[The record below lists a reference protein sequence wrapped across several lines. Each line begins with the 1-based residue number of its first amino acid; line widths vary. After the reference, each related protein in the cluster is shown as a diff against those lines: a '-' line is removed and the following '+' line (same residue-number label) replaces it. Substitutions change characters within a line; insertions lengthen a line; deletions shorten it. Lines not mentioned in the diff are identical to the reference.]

1 MLVGIT
7 DERFG
12 TVQRHTFQHD
22 FLTHISNN
30 TTLRVIWKK
39 ESCDSSPAPKGGGT
53 LTAKQ
58 WMIGDRKTMS
68 EKTRLRFRR
77 IEAELLKAFHRGFS
91 LLLAVFVFTL
101 LAIVLLHLVF
111 GTYAVGLL
119 VIPSVV
125 VIIEALLAA
134 LDFLFEFLAGDVTY
148 EQAGIEPPEGTFS
161 KNSED
166 SSMMDDARMFAAV
179 LKASR
184 KSGKSKKGDEH

>member
-1 MLVGIT
+1 
-7 DERFG
+7 
-12 TVQRHTFQHD
+12 
-22 FLTHISNN
+22 
-30 TTLRVIWKK
+30 
-39 ESCDSSPAPKGGGT
+39 
-53 LTAKQ
+53 
-58 WMIGDRKTMS
+58 MS

-119 VIPSVV
+119 AIPSVV

-166 SSMMDDARMFAAV
+166 SSVIDDARMFAAV
-179 LKASR
+179 SKASR
-184 KSGKSKKGDEH
+184 KSGKSKKGDAH

>member
-1 MLVGIT
+1 
-7 DERFG
+7 
-12 TVQRHTFQHD
+12 
-22 FLTHISNN
+22 
-30 TTLRVIWKK
+30 
-39 ESCDSSPAPKGGGT
+39 
-53 LTAKQ
+53 
-58 WMIGDRKTMS
+58 MS

-77 IEAELLKAFHRGFS
+77 IEAGLLKAFHRGFS
-91 LLLAVFVFTL
+91 LLLAVFLFTL
-101 LAIVLLHLVF
+101 LAIVVLHLVF

-148 EQAGIEPPEGTFS
+148 EQAGIEPPPPEGIFF

-166 SSMMDDARMFAAV
+166 SSVMDDSRMFAAV

-184 KSGKSKKGDEH
+184 KSGRPKKDDTR

>member
-1 MLVGIT
+1 
-7 DERFG
+7 
-12 TVQRHTFQHD
+12 
-22 FLTHISNN
+22 
-30 TTLRVIWKK
+30 
-39 ESCDSSPAPKGGGT
+39 
-53 LTAKQ
+53 
-58 WMIGDRKTMS
+58 MS
-68 EKTRLRFRR
+68 KKTRLRFRR

-119 VIPSVV
+119 AIPSVV

-166 SSMMDDARMFAAV
+166 SSVIDDARMFAAV

-184 KSGKSKKGDEH
+184 KSGKSKKGDAH

>member
-1 MLVGIT
+1 
-7 DERFG
+7 
-12 TVQRHTFQHD
+12 
-22 FLTHISNN
+22 
-30 TTLRVIWKK
+30 
-39 ESCDSSPAPKGGGT
+39 
-53 LTAKQ
+53 
-58 WMIGDRKTMS
+58 MIGDRKTMS

-91 LLLAVFVFTL
+91 LLLAVFIFTL
-101 LAIVLLHLVF
+101 LAIVVLHLVF

-148 EQAGIEPPEGTFS
+148 EQAGIEPPPKELFS

-166 SSMMDDARMFAAV
+166 SSVMDDARMFAAV

-184 KSGKSKKGDEH
+184 KAGKSKKGDAH

>member
-1 MLVGIT
+1 
-7 DERFG
+7 
-12 TVQRHTFQHD
+12 
-22 FLTHISNN
+22 
-30 TTLRVIWKK
+30 
-39 ESCDSSPAPKGGGT
+39 
-53 LTAKQ
+53 
-58 WMIGDRKTMS
+58 MS

-111 GTYAVGLL
+111 GTYAVELL

-125 VIIEALLAA
+125 VIIETLLAA

-148 EQAGIEPPEGTFS
+148 EQADIEPPEGTFS

-166 SSMMDDARMFAAV
+166 SSAMDDARMFAAV
-179 LKASR
+179 LKVSR
-184 KSGKSKKGDEH
+184 KSGKSKKGEAH

>member
-1 MLVGIT
+1 
-7 DERFG
+7 
-12 TVQRHTFQHD
+12 
-22 FLTHISNN
+22 
-30 TTLRVIWKK
+30 
-39 ESCDSSPAPKGGGT
+39 
-53 LTAKQ
+53 
-58 WMIGDRKTMS
+58 MS

-119 VIPSVV
+119 AIPSVV

-134 LDFLFEFLAGDVTY
+134 LDFLFELLAGDVTY

-166 SSMMDDARMFAAV
+166 SSVIDDARMFAAV
-179 LKASR
+179 SKASR
-184 KSGKSKKGDEH
+184 KSGKSKKGDAH

>member
-1 MLVGIT
+1 
-7 DERFG
+7 
-12 TVQRHTFQHD
+12 
-22 FLTHISNN
+22 
-30 TTLRVIWKK
+30 
-39 ESCDSSPAPKGGGT
+39 
-53 LTAKQ
+53 
-58 WMIGDRKTMS
+58 MS
-68 EKTRLRFRR
+68 KKTRLRFRR

-119 VIPSVV
+119 AIPSVV

-148 EQAGIEPPEGTFS
+148 EQAGIKPPEGTFS

-166 SSMMDDARMFAAV
+166 SSVIDDARMFAAV

-184 KSGKSKKGDEH
+184 KSGKSKKGDAH

>member
-1 MLVGIT
+1 
-7 DERFG
+7 
-12 TVQRHTFQHD
+12 
-22 FLTHISNN
+22 
-30 TTLRVIWKK
+30 
-39 ESCDSSPAPKGGGT
+39 
-53 LTAKQ
+53 
-58 WMIGDRKTMS
+58 MIGDRKTMS

-77 IEAELLKAFHRGFS
+77 IEAGLLKAFHRGFS
-91 LLLAVFVFTL
+91 LLLAVFIFTL
-101 LAIVLLHLVF
+101 LAIVVLHLVF

-148 EQAGIEPPEGTFS
+148 EQAGVGPPEGTFS

-166 SSMMDDARMFAAV
+166 SSVMDDARMFAAV

-184 KSGKSKKGDEH
+184 KADKSKKGDAH

>member
-1 MLVGIT
+1 
-7 DERFG
+7 
-12 TVQRHTFQHD
+12 
-22 FLTHISNN
+22 
-30 TTLRVIWKK
+30 
-39 ESCDSSPAPKGGGT
+39 
-53 LTAKQ
+53 
-58 WMIGDRKTMS
+58 MS
-68 EKTRLRFRR
+68 KKTRLRFRR

-119 VIPSVV
+119 AIPSVV

-166 SSMMDDARMFAAV
+166 SSVVNDRN
-179 LKASR
+179 
-184 KSGKSKKGDEH
+184 DEHCGLSLSGSASERL

>member
-1 MLVGIT
+1 
-7 DERFG
+7 
-12 TVQRHTFQHD
+12 
-22 FLTHISNN
+22 
-30 TTLRVIWKK
+30 
-39 ESCDSSPAPKGGGT
+39 
-53 LTAKQ
+53 
-58 WMIGDRKTMS
+58 MS
-68 EKTRLRFRR
+68 KKTRLRFRR

-119 VIPSVV
+119 AIPSVV

-166 SSMMDDARMFAAV
+166 SSAMDDARMFAAV

-184 KSGKSKKGDEH
+184 KSGKSKKGNAH

>member
-1 MLVGIT
+1 
-7 DERFG
+7 
-12 TVQRHTFQHD
+12 
-22 FLTHISNN
+22 
-30 TTLRVIWKK
+30 
-39 ESCDSSPAPKGGGT
+39 
-53 LTAKQ
+53 
-58 WMIGDRKTMS
+58 MS

-101 LAIVLLHLVF
+101 LAIALLHLVF
-111 GTYAVGLL
+111 ETYAVGLL
-119 VIPSVV
+119 VIPSVA

-166 SSMMDDARMFAAV
+166 SSVKER
-179 LKASR
+179 
-184 KSGKSKKGDEH
+184 

>member
-1 MLVGIT
+1 
-7 DERFG
+7 
-12 TVQRHTFQHD
+12 
-22 FLTHISNN
+22 
-30 TTLRVIWKK
+30 
-39 ESCDSSPAPKGGGT
+39 
-53 LTAKQ
+53 
-58 WMIGDRKTMS
+58 MS

-91 LLLAVFVFTL
+91 LLLAVFTL

-161 KNSED
+161 N
-166 SSMMDDARMFAAV
+166 
-179 LKASR
+179 
-184 KSGKSKKGDEH
+184 

>member
-1 MLVGIT
+1 
-7 DERFG
+7 
-12 TVQRHTFQHD
+12 
-22 FLTHISNN
+22 
-30 TTLRVIWKK
+30 
-39 ESCDSSPAPKGGGT
+39 
-53 LTAKQ
+53 
-58 WMIGDRKTMS
+58 MS

-134 LDFLFEFLAGDVTY
+134 LDFLFEFFAGDVTY

-166 SSMMDDARMFAAV
+166 SSVVNDRN
-179 LKASR
+179 
-184 KSGKSKKGDEH
+184 DEHCGLSLSGSASERL

>member
-1 MLVGIT
+1 
-7 DERFG
+7 
-12 TVQRHTFQHD
+12 
-22 FLTHISNN
+22 
-30 TTLRVIWKK
+30 
-39 ESCDSSPAPKGGGT
+39 
-53 LTAKQ
+53 
-58 WMIGDRKTMS
+58 MIGDRKTMS

-101 LAIVLLHLVF
+101 LAIVLLHLIF

-148 EQAGIEPPEGTFS
+148 KQAGIEPPEGTFS

-179 LKASR
+179 LKVPR
-184 KSGKSKKGDEH
+184 KSGKSKKGNAH

>member
-1 MLVGIT
+1 
-7 DERFG
+7 
-12 TVQRHTFQHD
+12 
-22 FLTHISNN
+22 
-30 TTLRVIWKK
+30 
-39 ESCDSSPAPKGGGT
+39 
-53 LTAKQ
+53 
-58 WMIGDRKTMS
+58 MS

-77 IEAELLKAFHRGFS
+77 IEAGLLKAFHRGFS
-91 LLLAVFVFTL
+91 LLLAVFLFTL
-101 LAIVLLHLVF
+101 LAIVVLHLVF

-148 EQAGIEPPEGTFS
+148 EQAGIEHPPEGTFF

-166 SSMMDDARMFAAV
+166 SSVMDDSRMFAAV

-184 KSGKSKKGDEH
+184 KSGRPKKDDTR

>member
-1 MLVGIT
+1 
-7 DERFG
+7 
-12 TVQRHTFQHD
+12 
-22 FLTHISNN
+22 
-30 TTLRVIWKK
+30 
-39 ESCDSSPAPKGGGT
+39 
-53 LTAKQ
+53 
-58 WMIGDRKTMS
+58 MIGDRKTMS

-119 VIPSVV
+119 AIPSVV

-184 KSGKSKKGDEH
+184 KSGKSKKGDAH

>member
-1 MLVGIT
+1 
-7 DERFG
+7 
-12 TVQRHTFQHD
+12 
-22 FLTHISNN
+22 
-30 TTLRVIWKK
+30 
-39 ESCDSSPAPKGGGT
+39 
-53 LTAKQ
+53 
-58 WMIGDRKTMS
+58 MS
-68 EKTRLRFRR
+68 KKTRLRFRR

-111 GTYAVGLL
+111 GTYAVWLL

-166 SSMMDDARMFAAV
+166 SSVMDDARMFAAV

-184 KSGKSKKGDEH
+184 KSGKSKKGDAH

>member
-1 MLVGIT
+1 
-7 DERFG
+7 
-12 TVQRHTFQHD
+12 
-22 FLTHISNN
+22 
-30 TTLRVIWKK
+30 
-39 ESCDSSPAPKGGGT
+39 
-53 LTAKQ
+53 
-58 WMIGDRKTMS
+58 MS
-68 EKTRLRFRR
+68 KKTRLRFRR

-119 VIPSVV
+119 AIPSVV

-166 SSMMDDARMFAAV
+166 SSVMDDARMFAAV

-184 KSGKSKKGDEH
+184 KSGRPKKDDTR

>member
-1 MLVGIT
+1 
-7 DERFG
+7 
-12 TVQRHTFQHD
+12 
-22 FLTHISNN
+22 
-30 TTLRVIWKK
+30 
-39 ESCDSSPAPKGGGT
+39 
-53 LTAKQ
+53 
-58 WMIGDRKTMS
+58 MS

-91 LLLAVFVFTL
+91 LLLAVFIFTL

-119 VIPSVV
+119 AIPSVV

-166 SSMMDDARMFAAV
+166 SSVMDDARMFAAV
-179 LKASR
+179 LKSNISGPRQSSNR
-184 KSGKSKKGDEH
+184 KNDVSME

>member
-1 MLVGIT
+1 
-7 DERFG
+7 
-12 TVQRHTFQHD
+12 
-22 FLTHISNN
+22 
-30 TTLRVIWKK
+30 
-39 ESCDSSPAPKGGGT
+39 
-53 LTAKQ
+53 
-58 WMIGDRKTMS
+58 MS

-119 VIPSVV
+119 AIPSVV

-166 SSMMDDARMFAAV
+166 SSVMDDARMFAAV

-184 KSGKSKKGDEH
+184 KSGRPKKDDTR